1 MAGRAIDAIDQT
13 IRPWN
18 KAPTLKTEDTHP
30 MFSYQLVRK
39 SKLAALQQQA
49 PAYFELELLKAVP
62 PQFQAQCLALFP
74 SSRSQLRQDVFVL
87 GMSGFKR
94 QGFFVEF
101 GATNGLDLSNTALLE
116 QNFGWTGILAEPARQ
131 WHTDLRANRSATID
145 TRCVWRESG
154 AHLDFTEAQ
163 RGENSGLT
171 QFMKKRRQ
179 IRGNTY
185 SVETITL
192 TELLQSHGAPQ
203 VIDYLSIDTEGSE
216 FDILK
221 AFDFDSYRFRVITVE
236 HNFAPQRSDIYRIL
250 TEHGYKRV
258 AETASRF
265 DDWYVHPDA

>member
-1 MAGRAIDAIDQT
+1 VAGCAIDAIDQT

-18 KAPTLKTEDTHP
+18 KAPTLKTEDTPP

-101 GATNGLDLSNTALLE
+101 GATNGLDLSNKALLE

-131 WHTDLRANRSATID
+131 WHTDLHANRSAVID

-154 AHLDFTEAQ
+154 AHLDFTEAP

-236 HNFAPQRSDIYRIL
+236 HNFAPQRSDIYQIL
-250 TEHGYKRV
+250 TEHGYRRV